1 MALQEDQG
9 GETSEEEERN
19 EASQAFDYPENMS
32 KDEAGRVENCKIQA
46 FTALETSL
54 ERVFWRWE
62 VIERSPLGRFVR
74 FNRKLGS
81 GSYKVVFLG
90 FDNDTGPE
98 AKIQIEV
105 PKSLED
111 LEDKENARLCRQH

>member
-32 KDEAGRVENCKIQA
+32 KDEAGLRTARFGLEP
-46 FTALETSL
+46 ALE
-54 ERVFWRWE
+54 RKWRWE

-105 PKSLED
+105 PKSLEG
-111 LEDKENARLCRQH
+111 KEIARLCRQH